1 MQELMHI
8 IELMQ
13 NRRFIDEIF
22 GLQSI
27 DSFIH
32 FRAFE
37 CPMLKSESYLT
48 NSYIMNWL

>member
-8 IELMQ
+8 IQLMQ

-22 GLQSI
+22 GLQSV

-32 FRAFE
+32 LSRIRMPHAE
-37 CPMLKSESYLT
+37 IRKLPDK
-48 NSYIMNWL
+48 